1 MRRPVVQRAKQYG
14 DRDDDGG
21 DETVDHGVDLVP
33 DLLEARR
40 EPGCSSSRRSVLVA
54 TLSWIAS

>member
-1 MRRPVVQRAKQYG
+1 VQRAKQYG